1 MSEISNPHD
10 KFFKEMFSR
19 PEVVRDFLIH
29 TLSPDIHEQLN
40 LDTLELQKDSFVEPD
55 LEEYFSDLLYQVK
68 TADDAAASIYLL
80 FEHKSYPTKTVFRQ
94 LLRYELNIWD
104 ALERRTPKQPL
115 SVIIPM
121 LIYQGRKSWHIPTN
135 FRSQYQGPE
144 SMRRFWPDFEYELVD
159 LSEIN
164 EEALKDALL
173 WRVVWYTMQLAIDRE
188 EIAGLPEIITLLF
201 RLMPQQTALQFLETS
216 LRYIAFVSNRVST
229 HDLRQVLDQGLPGV
243 GEQVMGTIVREWLQE
258 GRQVGRQEG
267 RQEGLQE
274 TIIETL
280 AIRFGEVPDE
290 LVEAVRQLKD
300 VDRLRSLH
308 RQAVLVDS
316 LAHFTL
322 A

>member
-1 MSEISNPHD
+1 MAMSEISNPHD
-10 KFFKEMFSR
+10 KFF
-19 PEVVRDFLIH
+19 
-29 TLSPDIHEQLN
+29 
-40 LDTLELQKDSFVEPD
+40 
-55 LEEYFSDLLYQVK
+55 
-68 TADDAAASIYLL
+68 
-80 FEHKSYPTKTVFRQ
+80 
-94 LLRYELNIWD
+94 WD
-104 ALERRTPKQPL
+104 ALERRTPKKPL
-115 SVIIPM
+115 SVIIPV
-121 LIYQGRKSWHIPTN
+121 LIYQGRRPWHIAPN

-159 LSEIN
+159 LSGIN

-188 EIAGLPEIITLLF
+188 EIDRLPEIITLLF

-258 GRQVGRQEG
+258 GRQEG
-267 RQEGLQE
+267 LQEGLQQS
-274 TIIETL
+274 IVETL

-290 LVEAVRQLKD
+290 LVQAVQRVKD
-300 VDRLRSLH
+300 LGRLRSLH